1 MHLQEIE
8 MELELFRDDGLV
20 LANLTWPE
28 VNEIRDEV
36 ELVLVPVGSNE
47 QHGPNLAVQ
56 MDSRGAFE
64 FARRASARM
73 APRLLVAPSVP
84 IGVSHHHM
92 NFPGT
97 VTLTSETF
105 IQVIVEIIE
114 SLLHHGFERFLI
126 VNGHGGNIAAM
137 ETAAL
142 RAKSELE
149 VPFVGACTYFSFFDP
164 AVIARYETT
173 AINGHACEL
182 ETSVAMHM
190 MPEIVRPDALAPAE
204 LTEFATSLRSDMR
217 KYDVTVPF
225 AFDEYTLNGALGDAR
240 LASAEFGRD
249 LINSGL
255 DNFCGF
261 VERLLASSYLATAS
275 AAIPAGSRR

>member
-1 MHLQEIE
+1 MD
-8 MELELFRDDGLV
+8 LEQFRNDGLV

-28 VNEIRDEV
+28 VNEIRDLV
-36 ELVLVPVGSNE
+36 ELVLIPVGSNE

-56 MDSRGAFE
+56 MDTRGAFE

-73 APRLLVAPSVP
+73 APRVLVAPSVP
-84 IGVSHHHM
+84 LGVSHHHM

-97 VTLTSETF
+97 VTLTAETF
-105 IQVIVEIIE
+105 SQVIVEIVE
-114 SLLHHGFERFLI
+114 SLQHHGFERFLI

-142 RAKSELE
+142 RARSELE
-149 VPFVGACTYFSFFDP
+149 APFVGACTYFSFFDQG
-164 AVIARYETT
+164 VIDRNETT

-182 ETSVAMHM
+182 ETSVAMYM
-190 MPEIVRPDALAPAE
+190 MPEIVRPEALAPAE
-204 LTEFATSLRSDMR
+204 LTEFATGLRQDMR
-217 KYDVTVPF
+217 KYHVTVPF

-240 LASAEFGRD
+240 LASVDFGRD
-249 LINSGL
+249 LIESGL

-261 VERLLASSYLATAS
+261 VDRLLASPYLAAAMAAS
-275 AAIPAGSRR
+275 VRR

>member
-1 MHLQEIE
+1 MF
-8 MELELFRDDGLV
+8 FRVNKATIVGLILV
-20 LANLTWPE
+20 L
-28 VNEIRDEV
+28 
-36 ELVLVPVGSNE
+36 SF
-47 QHGPNLAVQ
+47 
-56 MDSRGAFE
+56 S
-64 FARRASARM
+64 FAASAQQTK
-73 APRLLVAPSVP
+73 PNEGTPGQRLDVMRSKLETMRRSLQSAISVIKDENKDDKNKKDDKEKLDTP
-84 IGVSHHHM
+84 LGRLRSLEKETSNLQSDINSLRGKVDRSEKYEM
-92 NFPGT
+92 SEIDQIEERVRELQTGT
-97 VTLTSETF
+97 D
-105 IQVIVEIIE
+105 
-114 SLLHHGFERFLI
+114 
-126 VNGHGGNIAAM
+126 AALQ

-204 LTEFATSLRSDMR
+204 LTEFATSLRADMR

-249 LINSGL
+249 LIDSGL

-261 VERLLASSYLATAS
+261 VERLLASSYLAAAS
-275 AAIPAGSRR
+275 AAIPEGSRR